1 MREAGYAQPGRP
13 RVVPGTTWP
22 ALRRTGLVF
31 LVWSAVQA
39 GATDKSMRL
48 LVAIEHHFLRDAAG
62 HVYPAPPAVVEYN
75 FWQRYLEV
83 FEEVVVLARVRRV
96 RQEMAVSSRADGPG
110 VTFHDLPDYLGPWQY
125 LRCLPAL
132 RRRVREAV
140 ESSDAFILRVPGAIS
155 QLAWRA
161 IRKRQAPFAVEVVGD
176 PWDALSPGAVRT
188 ILRPA
193 IRRLWSGNLRRMCR
207 EASAASYVTREAL
220 QRRYPPGS
228 YTWTTHFSSIELKNG
243 LAADSQIEERIHRL
257 SLLSKGPNLREYPFR
272 IGFVGTFHQLYKA
285 PDVLLRAIASCR
297 AEFPMLEVALAGDGT
312 YLEPMKQLARRLGLA
327 GHARFVGALPPA
339 EAVYRF
345 LDETDLFVLPS
356 RPEGLPRAM
365 IEAMA
370 RGCPCIGST
379 VGGIPELLP
388 AEDLVPPGDVDA
400 LARKIVEV
408 LSDPQRMQRMATR
421 NWKAATE
428 YLPEVLDERRRVFY
442 RKTRELAEQSGRLA
456 RQSS

>member
-1 MREAGYAQPGRP
+1 
-13 RVVPGTTWP
+13 
-22 ALRRTGLVF
+22 
-31 LVWSAVQA
+31 
-39 GATDKSMRL
+39 
-48 LVAIEHHFLRDAAG
+48 
-62 HVYPAPPAVVEYN
+62 
-75 FWQRYLEV
+75 
-83 FEEVVVLARVRRV
+83 
-96 RQEMAVSSRADGPG
+96 
-110 VTFHDLPDYLGPWQY
+110 
-125 LRCLPAL
+125 
-132 RRRVREAV
+132 
-140 ESSDAFILRVPGAIS
+140 
-155 QLAWRA
+155 
-161 IRKRQAPFAVEVVGD
+161 
-176 PWDALSPGAVRT
+176 
-188 ILRPA
+188 
-193 IRRLWSGNLRRMCR
+193 MCR

-220 QRRYPPGS
+220 QRRYPPGP

-297 AEFPMLEVALAGDGT
+297 AGFPMLEVALAGDGT
-312 YLEPMKQLARRLGLA
+312 YLEPMKQLARRVGLA

-388 AEDLVPPGDVDA
+388 REDMVPPGDADA
-400 LARKIVEV
+400 LARKIFEV
-408 LSDPQRMQRMATR
+408 LGDTDRMERMARR
-421 NWKAATE
+421 NWDAAKE
-428 YLPEVLDERRRVFY
+428 YLPEVLVRRRREFY
-442 RKTRELAEQSGRLA
+442 TKVRELSGRGPRVASLTNRVSEA
-456 RQSS
+456 V